1 MENAPCTIQE
11 ARACGTPVLAFKV
24 GGIPEMVS
32 LGKTGFFAE
41 EISSDSLSQ
50 ELGKCLSQP
59 ENLNRM
65 RLDCREKAEEDWN
78 PVRLSKMLRE
88 ILAEV
93 LTEPAEA

>member
-1 MENAPCTIQE
+1 MGKN
-11 ARACGTPVLAFKV
+11 
-24 GGIPEMVS
+24 EMIS
-32 LGKTGFFAE
+32 LGRTGFFVE
-41 EISSDSLSQ
+41 KVNGNSLSQ

-78 PVRLSKMLRE
+78 PIRLSKMLRK
-88 ILAEV
+88 ILEEV